1 MQRINQWNFLKMYV
15 NEEHFESATNINPML
30 DNHLYSLSSVWTK
43 KVSYHD
49 GNECNAIDYSQV
61 SWRCIWHIKKIRD
74 ACTERVKWD
83 AHKFEGRVK
92 VVLGFKYAK
101 VMTSTTSMKSNSSK
115 HSCTK
120 YPVIGKR
127 QLWTRTWI
135 FISLSCVKTFFW
147 IEFRHIFVRNLA
159 ALHQLTTFNV
169 CMRVCY
175 IIDILC
181 HDKSRYNTATL
192 VECINPLK

>member
-1 MQRINQWNFLKMYV
+1 MLKLHLVQRINQWTYTSFLWNFLKICV

-92 VVLGFKYAK
+92 VTMLFLDLN
-101 VMTSTTSMKSNSSK
+101 MPKSWLV
-115 HSCTK
+115 
-120 YPVIGKR
+120 P
-127 QLWTRTWI
+127 
-135 FISLSCVKTFFW
+135 
-147 IEFRHIFVRNLA
+147 
-159 ALHQLTTFNV
+159 HQWKA
-169 CMRVCY
+169 
-175 IIDILC
+175 ILQSI
-181 HDKSRYNTATL
+181 HAPN
-192 VECINPLK
+192 IQQ